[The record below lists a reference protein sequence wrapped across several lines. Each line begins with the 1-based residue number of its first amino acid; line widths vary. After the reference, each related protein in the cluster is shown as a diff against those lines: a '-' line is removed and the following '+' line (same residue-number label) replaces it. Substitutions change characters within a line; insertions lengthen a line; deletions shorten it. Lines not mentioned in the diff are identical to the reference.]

1 MIDAHLHIGHHGRS
15 LEDTIRHIEGIG
27 AEKAVFLP
35 IETADREYEWLSET
49 VAMAHERYPDKVIPF
64 CHVDVTREDA
74 VAELERRARPGVFRG
89 YGEQKQHVPLNH
101 PGLERVLAFCNEMRW
116 PVTWHF
122 QEGSRGYNQGI
133 GHLESLVRK
142 FRDIRFIGHAQSW
155 WANISADVPAPE
167 ETLYPRGPVVPG
179 GLADRLLSDYE
190 NVYADLSA
198 GSGLG
203 AITRDEAF
211 GRDFLMRHRR
221 KLLFATDCPCVD
233 GTGTDYAPGCFAA
246 KSLPFLRRMVEDPE
260 ALEDILHR
268 NAVRVIG
275 LDEG

>member
-1 MIDAHLHIGHHGRS
+1 MIDAHLHIGHLGRS
-15 LEDTIRHIEGIG
+15 IENTIRHIDGIG

-35 IETADREYEWLSET
+35 IETADREYEWLTET
-49 VAMAHERYPDKVIPF
+49 VAQAYESYPDRVIPF
-64 CHVDVTREDA
+64 CHVDVTRDDA
-74 VAELERRARPGVFRG
+74 VAELERRAATGMFKG

-122 QEGSRGYNQGI
+122 QEGSSGYNQGI
-133 GHLESLVRK
+133 AHLETLVRK

-155 WANISADVPAPE
+155 WANISADVPPPE
-167 ETLYPRGPVVPG
+167 ETLYPTGPVVPG
-179 GLADRLLSDYE
+179 GLADRLLSDYG

-233 GTGTDYAPGCFAA
+233 GQGTDYPPGCFAA
-246 KSLPFLRRMVEDPE
+246 KSLPFLRQMVDDPE

-275 LDEG
+275 LEGD

>member
-1 MIDAHLHIGHHGRS
+1 MIDAHLHIGHLGRS
-15 LEDTIRHIEGIG
+15 IENTIGHIDGIG

-35 IETADREYEWLSET
+35 IETADREYEWLTET
-49 VAMAHERYPDKVIPF
+49 VAQAHEQYPDRVIPF
-64 CHVDVTREDA
+64 CHVDVTRDDA
-74 VAELERRARPGVFRG
+74 VAELERRAATGVFRG
-89 YGEQKQHVPLNH
+89 YGEQKQHLPLNH

-122 QEGSRGYNQGI
+122 QEGRRGYNQGI
-133 GHLESLVRK
+133 VHLETLVRK
-142 FRDIRFIGHAQSW
+142 FPDIRFIGHAQSW
-155 WANISADVPAPE
+155 WANISAEVPPPE
-167 ETLYPRGPVVPG
+167 ETLYPTGPVVPG
-179 GLADRLLSDYE
+179 GLADRLLCDYE

-211 GRDFLMRHRR
+211 GRDFLTRHRR

-233 GTGTDYAPGCFAA
+233 GRGTDYPPGCFAA
-246 KSLPFLRRMVEDPE
+246 KSLPFLKRMVDDPE

-268 NAVRVIG
+268 NAVRVLG
-275 LDEG
+275 LDGN